1 MRVLVTGG
9 TGFVGRRLC
18 ADLHEA
24 GHEVLVASRSPER
37 ARGVL
42 PAGTDVRPQVLD
54 FLDRPPEGVVNLA
67 GEPIAGKRWS
77 EAQKQ
82 RLVESR
88 LETTQAVVELCSRL
102 EQPPQVLVSASAMG
116 YYGDQGERVV
126 TEQTPPHDEFVHR
139 LCERWERTA
148 REAEPYGVRVALVR
162 IGIVL
167 GHDGGTL
174 ERLLPPFR
182 LGLGGPLGSGRQYMP
197 WIHRQDL
204 VRMIR
209 FLLEH
214 DELSGPFN
222 ASAPAPV
229 TNAEFTRTLA
239 RHLRRPALLPAPA
252 FALRLA
258 FGEMAR
264 VLLTGARMQP
274 ERIQQ
279 AGFEFEYPGL
289 DQALGEI
296 LGR

>member
-18 ADLHEA
+18 AELHEA
-24 GHEVLVASRSPER
+24 GHELLVASRSPER

-54 FLDRPPEGVVNLA
+54 FLDRPPEAVVNLA

-82 RLVESR
+82 RLVDSR
-88 LETTQAVVELCSRL
+88 IETTQAVVELCSRL

-116 YYGDQGERVV
+116 YYGDQGDRVV
-126 TEQTPPHDEFVHR
+126 TEQTAPRDEFVHR
-139 LCERWERTA
+139 LCERWERAA
-148 REAEPYGVRVALVR
+148 REAEQYGVRVALVR

-167 GHDGGTL
+167 GRDGGTL

-182 LGLGGPLGSGRQYMP
+182 LGLGGPLGNGRQYMP
-197 WIHRQDL
+197 WIHRHDL
-204 VRMIR
+204 VRIIR

-252 FALRLA
+252 FALRLV

-264 VLLTGARMQP
+264 VLLTGARMEP

-279 AGFEFEYPGL
+279 VGFEFEYPDL

>member
-24 GHEVLVASRSPER
+24 GHELLVASRSPER

-116 YYGDQGERVV
+116 YYGDQGDRVV

-239 RHLRRPALLPAPA
+239 RHLRRPGLLPAPA

>member
-24 GHEVLVASRSPER
+24 GHELLVASRSPER

-42 PAGTDVRPQVLD
+42 PASVDIRPQVLD
-54 FLDRPPEGVVNLA
+54 FLDRPPEAVVNLA

-88 LETTQAVVELCSRL
+88 LETTQAVVELCGRL

-116 YYGDQGERVV
+116 YYGDQGERAV
-126 TEQTPPHDEFVHR
+126 TEQTPPRDEFVHR
-139 LCERWERTA
+139 LCERWERAA
-148 REAEPYGVRVALVR
+148 REAEQYGVRVALVR

-167 GHDGGTL
+167 GRDGGTL

-214 DELSGPFN
+214 DELAGPFN

-239 RHLRRPALLPAPA
+239 RHLHRPALLPAPA
-252 FALRLA
+252 FALRLV

-279 AGFEFEYPGL
+279 AGFEFEYPEL